1 MESIR
6 VADSRLNDVLN
17 QKQANYIYPFFWIRT
32 GETDKIINELN
43 QIYNS
48 GIRAVCVEGR
58 PYDEFGEES
67 WWRDVG
73 IILNECE
80 RLGMKVW
87 ILDDKSFPTGFAAD
101 YMKKNCPETKKWCI
115 YSYCVDAVGPIKDGA
130 VMLNHFIKNDDEI
143 IGVYAC
149 ERQKDS
155 EVLTGRTID
164 LTDRVSGSFAYFD
177 LPDGGYRIFVV
188 IKTQD
193 GYRDGDRFR
202 IDMLSPQSA
211 EFMIEAVY
219 KPHYEHFEKYF
230 GTTLTGFFSDEPGF
244 SNRISN
250 NRYNVEIGS
259 PNTYYPWCDE
269 LNKMLAE
276 KIGDDYSLKLPYIW
290 YDSADNSSAEVRVA
304 YMDCITRLY
313 EKNFSKALGKWC
325 ENHGVIYTGHV
336 IEDNNTHTKTGFGAG
351 HYFRAISGEHIPG
364 VDVVLSQIIPG
375 MTEYP
380 HLGDVFHRYCDN
392 KFFNYTLAKLAASA
406 AHITPEAENRT
417 MCEIFGA
424 YGWAEGT
431 KMMKWLTDFMLVRG
445 INHFVPHA
453 YSMKFPDT
461 DCPPHFYAQGHNP
474 QYRAFGVLMSYM
486 NRMCHILNKSHRIAN
501 AAVLYQAEAEW
512 SGAEFDYSE
521 SVGKV
526 LYDNQIDYDILPI
539 DAVINTAAESGKLKI
554 NRTEYKCFI
563 VPHSTALPISI
574 IKKLYELSQGGV
586 HIVYADGVPEFSCE
600 GEDINEFISESETLR
615 VVPTERLFGYMTENG
630 FADIKCSDNGNENN
644 MFLRVMHAERNGDL
658 YMFFNEDIHKS
669 IDTTVESKNFSGEY
683 IVYDG
688 MKNTVKKG
696 KCKDGKINI
705 SLEPYSSIIIFI
717 GYESENVP
725 MLLKSEQK
733 TIVEL
738 SGGFDLFL
746 ATEEEYP
753 EFKKYGTM
761 KTLKN
766 ITGGDMLPEFSG
778 HMRYAA
784 QFKAAIDKSKRYTL
798 DLGYVGEIA
807 EIEINGK
814 NIGMRIAPPYV
825 FDITE
830 YIKDGV
836 NELSVTVTN
845 HLGFQQRDAFSR
857 YLVFEPS
864 GLIGPV
870 KIKEIG

>member
-155 EVLTGRTID
+155 EILTGRTID

-193 GYRDGDRFR
+193 GSRDGDRFR
-202 IDMLSPQSA
+202 IDMLSPQAA

-219 KPHYEHFEKYF
+219 KPHYEHFKKYF

-406 AHITPEAENRT
+406 ARITPEAENRT

-453 YSMKFPDT
+453 YSMKFHDT
-461 DCPPHFYAQGHNP
+461 EKIVIHYWNQTTHVPLTA
-474 QYRAFGVLMSYM
+474 SY
-486 NRMCHILNKSHRIAN
+486 I
-501 AAVLYQAEAEW
+501 
-512 SGAEFDYSE
+512 
-521 SVGKV
+521 
-526 LYDNQIDYDILPI
+526 ID
-539 DAVINTAAESGKLKI
+539 
-554 NRTEYKCFI
+554 
-563 VPHSTALPISI
+563 
-574 IKKLYELSQGGV
+574 
-586 HIVYADGVPEFSCE
+586 
-600 GEDINEFISESETLR
+600 
-615 VVPTERLFGYMTENG
+615 
-630 FADIKCSDNGNENN
+630 
-644 MFLRVMHAERNGDL
+644 
-658 YMFFNEDIHKS
+658 
-669 IDTTVESKNFSGEY
+669 
-683 IVYDG
+683 
-688 MKNTVKKG
+688 
-696 KCKDGKINI
+696 
-705 SLEPYSSIIIFI
+705 
-717 GYESENVP
+717 
-725 MLLKSEQK
+725 
-733 TIVEL
+733 
-738 SGGFDLFL
+738 
-746 ATEEEYP
+746 
-753 EFKKYGTM
+753 
-761 KTLKN
+761 
-766 ITGGDMLPEFSG
+766 
-778 HMRYAA
+778 
-784 QFKAAIDKSKRYTL
+784 
-798 DLGYVGEIA
+798 
-807 EIEINGK
+807 
-814 NIGMRIAPPYV
+814 
-825 FDITE
+825 
-830 YIKDGV
+830 
-836 NELSVTVTN
+836 
-845 HLGFQQRDAFSR
+845 
-857 YLVFEPS
+857 
-864 GLIGPV
+864 
-870 KIKEIG
+870 